1 MSEYRAALFVDK
13 FRHALEV
20 AEQTNPQ
27 SGICGY
33 ELEWNMLD
41 SHLWP
46 LLTIGSGPERI
57 SFVDYLRD
65 EIIPPTFRPFSQLEV
80 YHWMIEWATRPY
92 YHLLGAVYESRVLEA
107 ILINALHQAS
117 EKFGERFYYWHGN
130 LLFQPQFGKDCIPG
144 SWNLAKRRYLERCVD
159 LYGAALATAGIHTNL
174 SLPETLLSWD
184 FVHQDQN
191 LPAHISQPFQHLDE
205 YKNHVYIRATRLM
218 RAFAAVFI
226 ATTAS
231 TPFVSQYRN
240 GKQVIVLAP
249 ADSVRNVTFP
259 NPILLDLPGLYRS
272 HEDYLRISYE
282 LVRKGIRFGNNN
294 WTPVRARSFSEPVER
309 LIAITSD
316 QLRQLYAR
324 GLYTASRDDQAEEMA
339 KEIEVQ
345 NLLARINIPMSRI
358 EVRCDEGGHDMDTD
372 LANLALKYLLMLR
385 FYSDPSFAVSFRYES
400 EDIER
405 ARRNEEK
412 SARYGLD
419 AEIENPLSG
428 KPVVI
433 REFLGWVLDEL
444 RPLAEGLELVDA
456 LQPLVE
462 MAKGAPNTSQK
473 IRRRVL
479 QDLGEVDEIP
489 LEYLQKLAEERE
501 EAVKQDIAT
510 IQSEIAHL
518 GSEASKLENLIQ
530 RGRDEYRQYPDI
542 PITFKAVR
550 PPQVLKVYS
559 DKQTEVIDLAMQL
572 IQIPSVTACANERLE
587 EVTHAASFICSYA
600 ERFGL
605 EVRYFN
611 KSKYPALLIGFPNN
625 LYTPVTLSGH
635 FDVVQPAVDD
645 SQFQPRIDGDY
656 LIGRGAADMKTVVAT
671 YLVWFKD
678 RLLQGQ
684 PYPPINLLL
693 VGNEENG
700 EFEPMGTPHVL
711 DQIASE
717 GYPLPG
723 LFIAG
728 ERTGEKGE
736 ELFGEICTANRGIM
750 RFDVV
755 ARGARMHT
763 SQTSVGAQQKAD
775 LTAQL
780 VDFRQKMIELFQ
792 DLLTLNNPDRWNS
805 QFQIPFVRIGE
816 EGMYNIS
823 PEFAVMGVEVRPIP
837 EENVE
842 DLVAKL
848 NLLCQE
854 AGLEFHLKVCE
865 KGIRCAEDNPY
876 LQHLIEAYQEIAHEP
891 PRIGKKLP
899 ATSARFAP
907 QGQGVVWGQSGLD
920 PHGYNEKHYIPSIKP
935 YYDVL
940 SAFAIRL
947 LEKQSVVYQKENEK

>member
-1 MSEYRAALFVDK
+1 MSDYQPNLFVEK

-27 SGICGY
+27 SGICGF

-41 SHLWP
+41 SRLWP
-46 LLTIGSGPERI
+46 LLTVGSGPERI

-65 EIIPPTFRPFSQLEV
+65 EILPPSFRSLSQLEV

-92 YHLLGAVYESRVLEA
+92 YHLIGAVYESRVLEA
-107 ILINALHQAS
+107 VLINALHQAS

-159 LYGAALATAGIHTNL
+159 LYGAALATAGIHSNL

-184 FVHQDQN
+184 FVHQNQN
-191 LPAHISQPFQHLDE
+191 IANHISQPFQHLDE
-205 YKNHVYIRATRLM
+205 YKNYVYIRSTRLL
-218 RAFAAVFI
+218 RAFAALFI

-240 GKQVIVLAP
+240 GKQVIVLAK
-249 ADSVRNVTFP
+249 ADSVRNLTFP

-324 GLYTASRDDQAEEMA
+324 GLYTASKDDQAEEMA
-339 KEIEVQ
+339 REIEKQ
-345 NLLARINIPMSRI
+345 NLLARINIPMSRV
-358 EVRCDEGGHDMDTD
+358 EVRCDEGGHDMETD
-372 LANLALKYLLMLR
+372 LANLTLKYLLLLR
-385 FYSDPSFAVSFRYES
+385 FYSDPSFAVSFRYDT

-412 SARYGLD
+412 AARHGLE

-428 KPVVI
+428 KPIRV

-444 RPLAEGLELVDA
+444 MPLAEGLEMTSFLK
-456 LQPLVE
+456 PLVE
-462 MAKGAPNTSQK
+462 MSQGAPNTSQK

-479 QDLGEVDEIP
+479 QELGEVDEIP
-489 LEYLQKLAEERE
+489 VEYLQKLAEERE
-501 EAVKQDIAT
+501 EAVKNDIAI
-510 IQSEIAHL
+510 IQSELYRL
-518 GSEASKLENLIQ
+518 GNEVNKLESLIQ
-530 RGRDEYRQYPDI
+530 RGRDEYRQYPNI
-542 PITFKAVR
+542 PISFKPVR
-550 PPQVLKVYS
+550 PLQVIKVYA
-559 DKQTEVIDLAMQL
+559 DKTSEIVDLAMQL
-572 IQIPSVTACANERLE
+572 IQIPSVTACTNERLE
-587 EVTHAASFICSYA
+587 DVASAASFICNYA
-600 ERFGL
+600 ERTGL

-611 KSKYPALLIGFPNN
+611 KYKYPALLIGFPGH
-625 LYTPVTLSGH
+625 LYAPVTLSGH
-635 FDVVQPAVDD
+635 FDVVQPAPDE
-645 SQFQPRIDGDY
+645 SQFQPRIEGEY

-678 RLLQGQ
+678 RLLQGE
-684 PYPPINLLL
+684 PYPSVNLLL

-711 DQIASE
+711 AQIANE
-717 GYPLPG
+717 GYSLPE

-728 ERTGEKGE
+728 ERTGEKGD
-736 ELFGEICTANRGIM
+736 ELLGEICTSNRGIM
-750 RFDVV
+750 RFDIV
-755 ARGARMHT
+755 ARGMRAHT
-763 SQTSVGAQQKAD
+763 SQTSVGNLIKAD
-775 LTAQL
+775 LPAKL
-780 VDFRQKMIELFQ
+780 FDFRQKMIELFQ
-792 DLLTLNNPDRWNS
+792 RSLQLSNPDRWNS

-816 EGMYNIS
+816 EGLYNVS
-823 PEFAVMGVEVRPIP
+823 PEYAIMGVEVRPIP

-842 DLVAKL
+842 ELVK
-848 NLLCQE
+848 NLEELCRQND
-854 AGLEFHLKVCE
+854 LEFHLKVCE
-865 KGIRCAEDNPY
+865 KGIQCNPENPY
-876 LQHLIEAYQEIAHEP
+876 LRILLAAYQDVAKEP

-907 QGQGVVWGQSGLD
+907 AGQGIVWGQSGID
-920 PHGYNEKHYIPSIKP
+920 PHGYNEKHYLPSIKP

-940 SAFAIRL
+940 SAFARR
-947 LEKQSVVYQKENEK
+947 LEKQTVLAVKENER

>member
-1 MSEYRAALFVDK
+1 MSDYQPNLFAEK

-46 LLTIGSGPERI
+46 LLTVGSGPERI

-65 EIIPPTFRPFSQLEV
+65 EILPPSFRSFSQLEV
-80 YHWMIEWATRPY
+80 YHWMIEWATQPY
-92 YHLLGAVYESRVLEA
+92 YHLIGAVYESRILEA
-107 ILINALHQAS
+107 VFINALHQAS

-184 FVHQDQN
+184 FVHQNQN
-191 LPAHISQPFQHLDE
+191 LADHISQPFQHLDE
-205 YKNHVYIRATRLM
+205 YKNYVYIRATRLL
-218 RAFAAVFI
+218 RAFAALFI

-231 TPFVSQYRN
+231 TPFVSHYRN
-240 GKQVIVLAP
+240 GKQVIVLAK
-249 ADSVRNVTFP
+249 ADSVRNLTFP

-324 GLYTASRDDQAEEMA
+324 GLYTASKDDQAEEMA
-339 KEIEVQ
+339 REIEKQ
-345 NLLARINIPMSRI
+345 NLLARINIPMSRV
-358 EVRCDEGGHDMDTD
+358 EVRCDEGGHDMETD
-372 LANLALKYLLMLR
+372 LANLTLKYLLLLR
-385 FYSDPSFAVSFRYES
+385 FYSDPSFAVSFRYDT

-412 SARYGLD
+412 AARYGLD

-428 KPVVI
+428 KPLRV
-433 REFLGWVLDEL
+433 REFLGWVLEEVM
-444 RPLAEGLELVDA
+444 PLAEGLEMASFLI
-456 LQPLVE
+456 PLIE
-462 MAKGAPNTSQK
+462 MSKGAPNTSQK

-501 EAVKQDIAT
+501 EAVKKDIAV
-510 IQSEIAHL
+510 IQSELYHL
-518 GSEASKLENLIQ
+518 GNEAGKLENLIQ
-530 RGRDEYRQYPDI
+530 RGRDEYRQHPNI
-542 PITFKAVR
+542 PISFKPMR
-550 PPQVLKVYS
+550 PLQVIKVYA
-559 DKQTEVIDLAMQL
+559 DKTSEIVDLAMQL
-572 IQIPSVTACANERLE
+572 IQIPSVTACTNERLE
-587 EVTHAASFICSYA
+587 DVASAASFICNYA
-600 ERFGL
+600 ERSGL

-611 KSKYPALLIGFPNN
+611 KHNYPALLIGFPGH
-625 LYTPVTLSGH
+625 LYAAVTLSGH
-635 FDVVQPAVDD
+635 FDVVQPAPDE
-645 SQFQPRIDGDY
+645 SQFQPRLEGDY
-656 LIGRGAADMKTVVAT
+656 LFGRGAADMKTVVAT

-678 RLLQGQ
+678 RLLQGE
-684 PYPPINLLL
+684 PYPAVNLLL

-711 DQIASE
+711 TQISSE
-717 GYPLPG
+717 GYPLPE

-728 ERTGEKGE
+728 ERTGEKGD
-736 ELFGEICTANRGIM
+736 ELLGEICTSNRGIM
-750 RFDVV
+750 RFDII
-755 ARGARMHT
+755 ARGTRAHT
-763 SQTSVGAQQKAD
+763 SQTSVGTQVKTD
-775 LTAQL
+775 LPAKL
-780 VDFRQKMIELFQ
+780 FDFRQNMIELFQ
-792 DLLTLNNPDRWNS
+792 RTLILSDPDRWNS

-816 EGMYNIS
+816 EGLYNVS
-823 PEFAVMGVEVRPIP
+823 PEFAIMGVEVRPIP
-837 EENVE
+837 EENVDE
-842 DLVAKL
+842 LVK
-848 NLLCQE
+848 NLEALCRQND
-854 AGLEFHLKVCE
+854 LEFRLRVCE
-865 KGIRCAEDNPY
+865 KGIRCSPQNPY
-876 LQHLIEAYQEIAHEP
+876 LQHLLEAYEDIAKEP

-907 QGQGVVWGQSGLD
+907 AGQGVVWGQSGVD

-940 SAFAIRL
+940 SAFARRL
-947 LEKQSVVYQKENEK
+947 EGQTVIAVKENER

>member
-1 MSEYRAALFVDK
+1 MSDYQPSRFVEK

-27 SGICGY
+27 SGICGF

-46 LLTIGSGPERI
+46 LLTVGSGPERI

-65 EIIPPTFRPFSQLEV
+65 EILPPSFRPLSQLEV

-92 YHLLGAVYESRVLEA
+92 YHLIGAVFESRVLEA
-107 ILINALHQAS
+107 VLINALHQAS

-159 LYGAALATAGIHTNL
+159 LYGAALATAGIHANL

-184 FVHQDQN
+184 FVHQNQN
-191 LPAHISQPFQHLDE
+191 LPNHISQPFQHLDD
-205 YKNHVYIRATRLM
+205 YKNYVYIRATRLL

-231 TPFVSQYRN
+231 TPFVSKYRN
-240 GKQVIVLAP
+240 GKQVIVLAK
-249 ADSVRNVTFP
+249 ADSVRNLTFP

-309 LIAITSD
+309 LIAVTSE

-339 KEIEVQ
+339 RQIEVQ
-345 NLLARINIPMSRI
+345 NLLARINIPMSRV
-358 EVRCDEGGHDMDTD
+358 EVRCDEGGHDMETD
-372 LANLALKYLLMLR
+372 LANLTFKYLLLMR
-385 FYSDPSFAVSFRYES
+385 FYSDPSFAVSFRYDT

-412 SARYGLD
+412 AARDGLN

-428 KPVVI
+428 KPVLV
-433 REFLGWVLDEL
+433 RDFLKWTLDEL
-444 RPLAEGLELVDA
+444 MPLAEGLEIDA
-456 LQPLVE
+456 YLTPLVE
-462 MAKGAPNTSQK
+462 MAQGAPNTSQK
-473 IRRRVL
+473 IRQRVL
-479 QDLGEVDEIP
+479 QDLGDVEEIP

-501 EAVKQDIAT
+501 EAVKRDIAT
-510 IQSEIAHL
+510 IQSELYKL
-518 GSEASKLENLIQ
+518 GSEVNKLESLIQ
-530 RGRDEYRQYPDI
+530 RGRDEYRQYPNV
-542 PITFKAVR
+542 PISFKPVR
-550 PPQVLKVYS
+550 PAQVLKVYT
-559 DKQTEVIDLAMQL
+559 DKTAEILDLAMQL
-572 IQIPSVTACANERLE
+572 IQIPSVTACADERLA
-587 EVTHAASFICSYA
+587 EVAYAASYICNYA

-611 KSKYPALLIGFPNN
+611 KQKYPALLIGFPGN
-625 LYTPVTLSGH
+625 LYAPLTLSGH
-635 FDVVQPAVDD
+635 FDVVQPAPDD
-645 SQFQPRIDGDY
+645 SQFQPRIEGDY

-671 YLVWFKD
+671 YLVWLKD
-678 RLLQGQ
+678 RLLLGE

-711 DQIASE
+711 SQISNE
-717 GYPLPG
+717 GYPLPQ

-728 ERTGEKGE
+728 ERTGEKGD
-736 ELFGEICTANRGIM
+736 ELLGEICTANRGIM
-750 RFDVV
+750 RFDIV
-755 ARGARMHT
+755 ARGARAHT
-763 SQTSVGAQQKAD
+763 SQTSVGGQVKVD
-775 LTAQL
+775 LTAKL

-792 DLLTLNNPDRWNS
+792 RSLILSSPDRWNS
-805 QFQIPFVRIGE
+805 QFQISFVRIGE
-816 EGMYNIS
+816 EGLYNVS
-823 PEFAVMGVEVRPIP
+823 PEYAIMGIEVRPIP
-837 EENVE
+837 EENVDE
-842 DLVAKL
+842 LVRNLQDLCKE
-848 NLLCQE
+848 N
-854 AGLEFHLKVCE
+854 GLEFNLKVCE
-865 KGIRCAEDNPY
+865 KGIQCNADNPY
-876 LQHLIEAYQEIAHEP
+876 LRTLVEAYQDVAQEP
-891 PRIGKKLP
+891 PRIGRKLP

-907 QGQGVVWGQSGLD
+907 QGQGVVWGQSGID

-935 YYDVL
+935 YYDILSALAKRLIEQSVL
-940 SAFAIRL
+940 SL
-947 LEKQSVVYQKENEK
+947 KENQQ

>member
-1 MSEYRAALFVDK
+1 MSEYQPSLFIEK

-20 AEQTNPQ
+20 AEQNNPQ

-46 LLTIGSGPERI
+46 LLTVGSGPERI

-65 EIIPPTFRPFSQLEV
+65 EILPPSFRSLSQLEV

-92 YHLLGAVYESRVLEA
+92 YHLIGAVYESRILEA
-107 ILINALHQAS
+107 VLINALHQAS
-117 EKFGERFYYWHGN
+117 ERFGERFYYWHGN

-184 FVHQDQN
+184 FVHQEQN
-191 LPAHISQPFQHLDE
+191 LANHISQPFQHLDE
-205 YKNHVYIRATRLM
+205 YKNFVYIRATRLL
-218 RAFAAVFI
+218 RAFAALFI

-240 GKQVIVLAP
+240 GKQVIVLAK
-249 ADSVRNVTFP
+249 ADSVRNLTFP
-259 NPILLDLPGLYRS
+259 NPVLLDLPGLYRS

-324 GLYTASRDDQAEEMA
+324 GLYTASKDDQAEEMA
-339 KEIEVQ
+339 RQIEVQ
-345 NLLARINIPMSRI
+345 NLLARINIPMSRV
-358 EVRCDEGGHDMDTD
+358 EVRCDEGGHDMETD
-372 LANLALKYLLMLR
+372 LANLTLKYLLLLR
-385 FYSDPSFAVSFRYES
+385 FYSDPSFAVSFRYDV

-405 ARRNEEK
+405 ARRNEEIA
-412 SARYGLD
+412 ARYGLE

-428 KPVVI
+428 KPI
-433 REFLGWVLDEL
+433 GMRQYLGWVLEEL
-444 RPLAEGLELVDA
+444 MPLAEGLDMAHHLK
-456 LQPLVE
+456 PLIE
-462 MAKGAPNTSQK
+462 MSKGAPNTSQK
-473 IRRRVL
+473 IRQRVL

-489 LEYLQKLAEERE
+489 VEYLQKLAEERE
-501 EAVKQDIAT
+501 EAVKNDIAT
-510 IQSEIAHL
+510 IQSELYRL
-518 GSEASKLENLIQ
+518 GTEVDKLESLIQ
-530 RGRDEYRQYPDI
+530 RGRDEYRQSPNV
-542 PITFKAVR
+542 PISFKPVR
-550 PPQVLKVYS
+550 SLQVLKVYT
-559 DKQTEVIDLAMQL
+559 DKTSEIVDLAMQL

-587 EVTHAASFICSYA
+587 DVSYAASFICTYA
-600 ERFGL
+600 ERNGL

-611 KSKYPALLIGFPNN
+611 KHKYPALLIGFPGH
-625 LYTPVTLSGH
+625 LYAPVTLCGH
-635 FDVVQPAVDD
+635 FDVVQPAPDD
-645 SQFQPRIDGDY
+645 SQFQPRVEGDY

-671 YLVWFKD
+671 YLVWLKD
-678 RLLQGQ
+678 RLLQGE
-684 PYPPINLLL
+684 PYPAVNLLL

-700 EFEPMGTPHVL
+700 EYEPMGTPHVF
-711 DQIASE
+711 DQIAQE
-717 GYPLPG
+717 GYTLPL

-728 ERTGEKGE
+728 ERTGERGD
-736 ELFGEICTANRGIM
+736 ELLGEICTSNRGIM

-755 ARGARMHT
+755 ARGARAHT
-763 SQTSVGAQQKAD
+763 SQTSVGSQAKLD
-775 LTAQL
+775 LPARL
-780 VDFRQKMIELFQ
+780 FDFRQKMIELFQ
-792 DLLTLNNPDRWNS
+792 GSLTLSSPDRWNS

-816 EGMYNIS
+816 EGLYNVS
-823 PEFAVMGVEVRPIP
+823 PEFAIMGVEVRPIP
-837 EENVE
+837 EENVDALVKNLE
-842 DLVAKL
+842 DL
-848 NLLCQE
+848 CRQHD
-854 AGLEFHLKVCE
+854 LEMHLKVCE
-865 KGIRCAEDNPY
+865 KGIQCDPANPY
-876 LQHLIEAYQEIAHEP
+876 LQMLFESYQEVAKEP

-907 QGQGVVWGQSGLD
+907 NGQGIVWGQSGID

-935 YYDVL
+935 YYDIL
-940 SAFAIRL
+940 SAFSKRL
-947 LEKQSVVYQKENEK
+947 EVQTVLSSKENPG

>member
-1 MSEYRAALFVDK
+1 MSEYQASLFVEK

-27 SGICGY
+27 SGICGF

-65 EIIPPTFRPFSQLEV
+65 EILPPFFRALSQLEV

-92 YHLLGAVYESRVLEA
+92 YHLIGAVYESRVLEA
-107 ILINALHQAS
+107 VLINALQQAS

-159 LYGAALATAGIHTNL
+159 LYGAALATAGVHTNL

-184 FVHQDQN
+184 FVHQNQN
-191 LPAHISQPFQHLDE
+191 LPNHIGQPFQHLDE

-218 RAFAAVFI
+218 RAFASVFI

-240 GKQVIVLAP
+240 GKQVIVLSK
-249 ADSVRNVTFP
+249 ADSVRNLTFP

-316 QLRQLYAR
+316 QLHQLYAR
-324 GLYTASRDDQAEEMA
+324 GLYTASKDDQAEEMA
-339 KEIEVQ
+339 REIEVQ
-345 NLLARINIPMSRI
+345 NLLARINIPMSRV
-358 EVRCDEGGHDMDTD
+358 EVRCDEGGHDMETD
-372 LANLALKYLLMLR
+372 LANLTLKYLLLLR
-385 FYSDPSFAVSFRYES
+385 FYSDPSFAISFRYET

-412 SARYGLD
+412 AARHGLD

-433 REFLGWVLDEL
+433 REFLGWILAEL
-444 RPLAEGLELVDA
+444 MPLAEGLEMA
-456 LQPLVE
+456 YFLQPLVE
-462 MAKGAPNTSQK
+462 MSQGAPNTSQK
-473 IRRRVL
+473 IRQRVL
-479 QDLGEVDEIP
+479 QELGEVDEIP

-501 EAVKQDIAT
+501 ETVKQDIAT
-510 IQSEIAHL
+510 IQTQLYQL
-518 GSEASKLENLIQ
+518 GNEANKLENLIQ
-530 RGRDEYRQYPDI
+530 RGRDEYRQYPNV
-542 PITFKAVR
+542 PISFKPLR
-550 PPQVLKVYS
+550 PQQILKVYT
-559 DKQTEVIDLAMQL
+559 DKVTEIVDLAMQL

-587 EVTHAASFICSYA
+587 EVAYAASYICNYA
-600 ERFGL
+600 ERSGL

-611 KSKYPALLIGFPNN
+611 KSKYPALLIGFPNH
-625 LYTPVTLSGH
+625 LYSPVTLSGH
-635 FDVVQPAVDD
+635 FDVVQAAPDE
-645 SQFQPRIDGDY
+645 SQFQPRIEGDY

-671 YLVWFKD
+671 YLVWLKD
-678 RLLQGQ
+678 RLLQGE

-700 EFEPMGTPHVL
+700 EFEPMGTRHVL
-711 DQIASE
+711 EQIATE
-717 GYPLPG
+717 GEALPQ

-728 ERTGEKGE
+728 ERTGEKGDE
-736 ELFGEICTANRGIM
+736 IFGEICTSNRGIM

-755 ARGARMHT
+755 AKGARAHT
-763 SQTSVGAQQKAD
+763 SQTSVGGQARAD
-775 LTAQL
+775 LTSQL
-780 VDFRQKMIELFQ
+780 FDFRQKMIELFQ
-792 DLLTLNNPDRWNS
+792 KSLTLSSADRWNS

-816 EGMYNIS
+816 EGMYNVS

-837 EENVE
+837 EENVDE
-842 DLVAKL
+842 IVK
-848 NLLCQE
+848 NLKELCQE
-854 AGLEFHLKVCE
+854 TGLEFHLKVCE
-865 KGIRCAEDNPY
+865 KGIRCDSENPY
-876 LQHLIEAYQEIAHEP
+876 LQTLIQAFKDIAQQP
-891 PRIGKKLP
+891 PKIGRKLP

-907 QGQGVVWGQSGLD
+907 AGQGVVWGQSGID
-920 PHGYNEKHYIPSIKP
+920 PHGYNEKHFIPSIKP
-935 YYDVL
+935 YYDIL
-940 SAFAIRL
+940 CAFGKRL
-947 LEKQSVVYQKENEK
+947 EEAHSISIVKEQ

>member
-1 MSEYRAALFVDK
+1 MSDYQPNLFVEK

-46 LLTIGSGPERI
+46 LLTVGSGPERI

-65 EIIPPTFRPFSQLEV
+65 EILPPSFRPLSQLEV

-92 YHLLGAVYESRVLEA
+92 YHLIGAVYESRILEA
-107 ILINALHQAS
+107 VLINALHQAS

-144 SWNLAKRRYLERCVD
+144 SWNLAKRRYLERCVE

-184 FVHQDQN
+184 FVHQNQN
-191 LPAHISQPFQHLDE
+191 LANHISQPFQHLDE
-205 YKNHVYIRATRLM
+205 YKNYVYIRSTRLL
-218 RAFAAVFI
+218 RAFAALFI

-240 GKQVIVLAP
+240 GKQVIVLAK
-249 ADSVRNVTFP
+249 ADSVRNLTFP
-259 NPILLDLPGLYRS
+259 NPILLDVPGLYRS

-324 GLYTASRDDQAEEMA
+324 GLYTASKDDQAEEMA
-339 KEIEVQ
+339 REIEKQ
-345 NLLARINIPMSRI
+345 NLLARINIPMSRV
-358 EVRCDEGGHDMDTD
+358 EVRCDEGGHDMETD
-372 LANLALKYLLMLR
+372 LANLTLKYLLMLR
-385 FYSDPSFAVSFRYES
+385 FYSDPSFAVSFRYDT

-412 SARYGLD
+412 AARYGLD

-428 KPVVI
+428 KPVRV
-433 REFLGWVLDEL
+433 REFLGWVLEEAM
-444 RPLAEGLELVDA
+444 PLAEGLEMTSFLT
-456 LQPLVE
+456 PLIE
-462 MAKGAPNTSQK
+462 MSKGAPNTSRK
-473 IRRRVL
+473 IRQRVL
-479 QDLGEVDEIP
+479 QELGEVDEIP

-501 EAVKQDIAT
+501 EAVKRDIAT
-510 IQSEIAHL
+510 IQSELYRL
-518 GSEASKLENLIQ
+518 GNEVNKLESLFQ

-542 PITFKAVR
+542 PISFKPGR
-550 PPQVLKVYS
+550 PLQVIKVYA
-559 DKQTEVIDLAMQL
+559 DKASEIVDLAMQL
-572 IQIPSVTACANERLE
+572 IQIPSVTACTNERLE
-587 EVTHAASFICSYA
+587 DVAFAASFICNYA
-600 ERFGL
+600 ERSGL

-611 KSKYPALLIGFPNN
+611 KHKYPALLIGFPGH
-625 LYTPVTLSGH
+625 LYTPVTFSGH
-635 FDVVQPAVDD
+635 FDVVQPAPDE
-645 SQFQPRIDGDY
+645 SQFQPRLEGDY
-656 LIGRGAADMKTVVAT
+656 LFGRGAADMKTVVAT

-678 RLLQGQ
+678 RLLQGE
-684 PYPPINLLL
+684 PYPAVNLLL

-711 DQIASE
+711 SQISSE
-717 GYPLPG
+717 GYPLPE

-728 ERTGEKGE
+728 ERTGEKGD
-736 ELFGEICTANRGIM
+736 ELLGEICTSNRGIM
-750 RFDVV
+750 RFDII
-755 ARGARMHT
+755 ARGTRAHT
-763 SQTSVGAQQKAD
+763 SQTSVGSQVKAD
-775 LTAQL
+775 LPAKL
-780 VDFRQKMIELFQ
+780 FDFRQKMIELLQ
-792 DLLTLNNPDRWNS
+792 RSLILSDPDRWNS

-816 EGMYNIS
+816 EGLYNVS
-823 PEFAVMGVEVRPIP
+823 PEFAIMGVEVRPIP
-837 EENVE
+837 EENVDE
-842 DLVAKL
+842 LVK
-848 NLLCQE
+848 NLEELCRQND
-854 AGLEFHLKVCE
+854 LEFHLKVCE
-865 KGIRCAEDNPY
+865 KGIRCSPENPY
-876 LQHLIEAYQEIAHEP
+876 LRIFIEAYQDVAKEP

-907 QGQGVVWGQSGLD
+907 AGQGVVWGQSGID

-940 SAFAIRL
+940 STFARRL
-947 LEKQSVVYQKENEK
+947 EGQTVIAVKENEQ

>member
-1 MSEYRAALFVDK
+1 MSQYNVVNFVEK

-46 LLTIGSGPERI
+46 LLTVGSGPERI

-65 EIIPPTFRPFSQLEV
+65 EIIPASFRSFSQLEV

-92 YHLLGAVYESRVLEA
+92 YRLIGAVYESRVLEA

-117 EKFGERFYYWHGN
+117 AKFGERFYYWHGN

-159 LYGAALATAGIHTNL
+159 MYGAALATAGIHANL

-184 FVHQDQN
+184 FVHQSQN
-191 LPAHISQPFQHLDE
+191 LPNHLSQPFQHLDD
-205 YKNHVYIRATRLM
+205 YKNYVYIRATRLL
-218 RAFAAVFI
+218 RAFASVFI

-240 GKQVIVLAP
+240 GKQVIVLAK
-249 ADSVRNVTFP
+249 ADSVRNLTFP

-324 GLYTASRDDQAEEMA
+324 GLYTASRDDQAEAMA
-339 KEIEVQ
+339 REIEVQ
-345 NLLARINIPMSRI
+345 NLLARINIPMSRV
-358 EVRCDEGGHDMDTD
+358 EVRCDEGGHDMETD
-372 LANLALKYLLMLR
+372 LANLTLKYLLLLR
-385 FYSDPSFAVSFRYES
+385 FYSDPSFAVSFRYEV

-412 SARYGLD
+412 AARDGLD

-428 KPVVI
+428 KPVVV
-433 REFLGWVLDEL
+433 REFLGWILDEL
-444 RPLAEGLELVDA
+444 MPLAEGLEVSSF
-456 LQPLVE
+456 LQPLVG

-473 IRRRVL
+473 IRQRVL
-479 QDLGEVDEIP
+479 QELGDCDEIP

-501 EAVKQDIAT
+501 EAVRKDIAT
-510 IQSEIAHL
+510 IQSELYRL
-518 GSEASKLENLIQ
+518 GNEANKLESLIQ
-530 RGRDEYRQYPDI
+530 RGRDEYRQYPNI
-542 PITFKAVR
+542 PISFKPLR
-550 PPQVLKVYS
+550 PLQILKVYT
-559 DKQTEVIDLAMQL
+559 DKTTEIVDLAMQL

-587 EVTHAASFICSYA
+587 DVAYAASFTCNYA
-600 ERFGL
+600 EKCGL

-611 KSKYPALLIGFPNN
+611 KHKYPALLIGFPGN
-625 LYTPVTLSGH
+625 LYAPVTLSGH
-635 FDVVQPAVDD
+635 FDVVQPAPDD
-645 SQFQPRIDGDY
+645 SQFVPRLEGDY
-656 LIGRGAADMKTVVAT
+656 LLGRGAADMKTVVAT
-671 YLVWFKD
+671 YLVWLKD
-678 RLLQGQ
+678 RLIQGE
-684 PYPPINLLL
+684 PYPPLNLLL

-700 EFEPMGTPHVL
+700 EFEPMGTPHVF
-711 DQIASE
+711 DQIVGE
-717 GYPLPG
+717 GYPLPQ

-728 ERTGEKGE
+728 ERTGEKGD
-736 ELFGEICTANRGIM
+736 ELFGEICTSNRGIM
-750 RFDVV
+750 RFDVI
-755 ARGARMHT
+755 AKGARAHT
-763 SQTSVGAQQKAD
+763 SQTSVGTAVKGD
-775 LTAQL
+775 LTAKL
-780 VDFRQKMIELFQ
+780 FDFRQKMIELFQ
-792 DLLTLNNPDRWNS
+792 QSLTLSSPDRWNS

-816 EGMYNIS
+816 EGLYNVS
-823 PEFAVMGVEVRPIP
+823 PEFAIMGVEVRPIP
-837 EENVE
+837 EENVDE
-842 DLVAKL
+842 LVRNLQDLCRQ
-848 NLLCQE
+848 ND
-854 AGLEFHLKVCE
+854 LELHLKVCE
-865 KGIRCAEDNPY
+865 KGIRCNADNPY
-876 LQHLIEAYQEIAHEP
+876 LQNLIEAYQDVAGES

-907 QGQGVVWGQSGLD
+907 QGQGIVWGQSGVD
-920 PHGYNEKHYIPSIKP
+920 PHGYNEKHYLPSIKP

-940 SAFAIRL
+940 TAFAKRL
-947 LEKQSVVYQKENEK
+947 ESQAIVSIKEKEG